1 MVNSIPERYFP
12 ILFILL
18 FIVFVVI
25 GLSTSDFL
33 FQVGLFA
40 LFGYIVQWW
49 MKRRRKEKNSQTNL

>member
-1 MVNSIPERYFP
+1 MFDRIPDRYFP
-12 ILFILL
+12 ILLILL

-40 LFGYIVQWW
+40 LFGFIVQWW
-49 MKRRRKEKNSQTNL
+49 MKRRGKEKNSQTNA